1 MLIELARGPQPP
13 VKPRAAVSA
22 ARLRVARSPRRTA
35 VKRRRPTPPV
45 KPKPEKG

>member
-13 VKPRAAVSA
+13 VKPRTAVSA

-35 VKRRRPTPPV
+35 VKRRRAAPPL
-45 KPKPEKG
+45 KPKPDKG